1 MEQFTKK
8 QPIDKLKDGDR
19 IDDIFAVKIKKGVS
33 QYKNGYFFHL
43 LLTDSSGRN
52 IDYKFWSDQ
61 NEANVRKL
69 YESIKADSVVHLQG
83 KFSSYMGTPQITTN
97 APDTINPL
105 EKGQYDDAEFIKK
118 PKKEVNKMY
127 EDLLKIVATIND
139 SSLKKL
145 LLSIFGDATIKEKFK
160 THPGGIEIHHNWVGG
175 LIQHTLEVVDY
186 CELSAKAYPAINR
199 DLLLTGA
206 LLHDIGKLDELDV
219 TSRIKGTKKGQMTGH
234 IVLGSIFISN
244 KMDELEIGDDIKDK
258 LLHIIVSHHGKN
270 DFGSPKEP
278 MFPEAVAIYYA
289 DELSSK
295 LAEIIE
301 YIEDNK
307 NGTEDDF
314 KYNYK
319 KGKNIFLR

>member
-1 MEQFTKK
+1 
-8 QPIDKLKDGDR
+8 
-19 IDDIFAVKIKKGVS
+19 
-33 QYKNGYFFHL
+33 
-43 LLTDSSGRN
+43 
-52 IDYKFWSDQ
+52 
-61 NEANVRKL
+61 
-69 YESIKADSVVHLQG
+69 
-83 KFSSYMGTPQITTN
+83 
-97 APDTINPL
+97 
-105 EKGQYDDAEFIKK
+105 
-118 PKKEVNKMY
+118 
-127 EDLLKIVATIND
+127 
-139 SSLKKL
+139 
-145 LLSIFGDATIKEKFK
+145 
-160 THPGGIEIHHNWVGG
+160 
-175 LIQHTLEVVDY
+175 
-186 CELSAKAYPAINR
+186 
-199 DLLLTGA
+199 
-206 LLHDIGKLDELDV
+206 
-219 TSRIKGTKKGQMTGH
+219 MTGH